1 MTADRIAAPLTGA
14 LALLLA
20 PLAAQAQPAG
30 FAGLGAANDAFAEVV
45 PGAALSFPEDHGPH
59 RDFRTEW
66 WYVTANLEGPDG
78 ARYGA
83 QWTLFRRGIEPGA
96 PEKGWDAAE
105 IWMAHAAVT
114 TEDDHR
120 AAETFARGGIGQAG
134 VTLEPFDAW
143 IDDWALRST
152 AGGSADPF
160 AAMRLS
166 AGADGF
172 SYDLRLSADGPLVL
186 HGDGGYSRKSERGQ
200 ASYYYSQPFYR
211 AEGTLTIDG
220 ETVPVAGR
228 AWLDREWSTRSL
240 DPEQTGWDW
249 FALHLGT
256 GEKAML
262 FRFRQSEGGDAFA
275 GTWITEQG
283 AAEPLDPEGV
293 SMAPTRWADVA
304 GRETP
309 VRWRIEVPA
318 RGLDIE
324 TAPLNPRSWNALTV
338 PYWEGPIRFEGSH
351 QGVGYLEMTGY

>member
-1 MTADRIAAPLTGA
+1 MTADRIAPRLMGA

-20 PLAAQAQPAG
+20 PAVLAQPAG

-45 PGAALSFPEDHGPH
+45 PGASLSFPEDHGPH
-59 RDFRTEW
+59 RAFRTEW

-96 PEKGWDAAE
+96 PEKGWDTGE

-114 TEDDHR
+114 AEDDHR

-134 VTLEPFDAW
+134 VTRAPFEAW

-152 AGGSADPF
+152 AEDGADPF

-166 AGADGF
+166 ATADGF
-172 SYDLRLSADGPLVL
+172 SYDLTLSAGGPLVR
-186 HGDGGYSRKSERGQ
+186 HGEGGYSRKSERGQ

-220 ETVPVAGR
+220 EDVAVTGR
-228 AWLDREWSTRSL
+228 AWLDREWSTRPM
-240 DPEQTGWDW
+240 DPDQTGWDW
-249 FALHLGT
+249 FALHLGA

-262 FRFRQSEGGDAFA
+262 YRFRQTEGGDAFA
-275 GTWITEQG
+275 GTWITADG

-309 VRWRIEVPA
+309 VGWRIEVPA
-318 RGLDIE
+318 RGLAID
-324 TAPLNPRSWNALTV
+324 TAPLNPRSWNALAV

-351 QGVGYLEMTGY
+351 EGVGYLEMTGY